1 MKKIILSLA
10 FILVS
15 LSQSS
20 LLATNPISVE
30 ALNEMQLV
38 KDDIH
43 SEGLWVKAKTWLV
56 KKWLKIGKKDS
67 ANGLSNL
74 SVILGLASLAALITF
89 FAGGTALELL
99 LTFATLAALIGII
112 MSIIVLQKT
121 KKDKSSYK
129 KERRK
134 AWWGL
139 VLSSVT
145 ILSLL
150 VVFALI
156 ILVLLA
162 FF

>member
-30 ALNEMQLV
+30 AFTEMQLA

-43 SEGLWVKAKTWLV
+43 GERLWVKAKTWLV